1 MERNWTFLSR
11 LNYGVLSN
19 VIAARASD
27 KAEQKGGE
35 RISVNLAMRVA
46 ATLYRPR
53 SENSGP
59 NLSLQVWAS
68 VGRQL

>member
-59 NLSLQVWAS
+59 
-68 VGRQL
+68 

>member
-1 MERNWTFLSR
+1 MLPQPPR
-11 LNYGVLSN
+11 LFF
-19 VIAARASD
+19 RASD

-46 ATLYRPR
+46 ATLYGRDR
-53 SENSGP
+53 KTLDP

>member
-1 MERNWTFLSR
+1 MERNWIRGHFSR
-11 LNYGVLSN
+11 AYYGVLSN

-59 NLSLQVWAS
+59 
-68 VGRQL
+68 

>member
-1 MERNWTFLSR
+1 
-11 LNYGVLSN
+11 VLSN

-53 SENSGP
+53 SETLDP

>member
-1 MERNWTFLSR
+1 LDSWTFLSR

-46 ATLYRPR
+46 ATSTGRDRKTLD
-53 SENSGP
+53 P